1 MSVITI
7 WIDENDKSVTQKMID
22 RQIQLHQTAQDQVIV
37 KRTSEKLL
45 PYGFAVTKQDE
56 LLSQTASREPNVT
69 RDIKVAEKIANE
81 NRFLK
86 SQAFFSKDRSM
97 THGQKPI
104 KKFTNINDAL
114 PEELAKA
121 KENERNTGE

>member
-1 MSVITI
+1 
-7 WIDENDKSVTQKMID
+7 MID
-22 RQIQLHQTAQDQVIV
+22 RQIQLHQSQQDHVIV
-37 KRTSEKLL
+37 KRTSEKLT
-45 PYGFAVTKQDE
+45 PFGFAITKDDE
-56 LLSQTASREPNVT
+56 LLSQTASREPGVI

-86 SQAFFSKDRSM
+86 SQAFFSRDRSL

>member
-7 WIDENDKSVTQKMID
+7 NIDENNKSVTKEMID
-22 RQIQLHQTAQDQVIV
+22 RQVQLHQTGQDEVVI
-37 KRTSEKLL
+37 KYTSEKLP
-45 PYGFAVTKQDE
+45 PYGFAITKADE
-56 LLSQTASREPNVT
+56 LLSQTASREPGLT
-69 RDIKVAEKIANE
+69 RNIKVAEKIASE

-86 SQAFFSKDRSM
+86 SQAFFSKDRSL

-104 KKFTNINDAL
+104 KKFTNINDAP

-121 KENERNTGE
+121 KKDERNTGE